1 MRKLII
7 LAVVAALATLAC
19 VPAAMAAGT
28 KTTVTMTG
36 AFLGNGQS
44 FWSGKIKS
52 AKTACMLNRS
62 VTVYTGNGK
71 KIGTGKSYRDM
82 KAIRFVWDVSAQIAV
97 KPGKYYA
104 VVKPTASCGGDTS
117 NIYTYTK
124 G

>member
-28 KTTVTMTG
+28 KTTVTMNG

-52 AKTACMLNRS
+52 AKTAYCS
-62 VTVYTGNGK
+62 TVL
-71 KIGTGKSYRDM
+71 
-82 KAIRFVWDVSAQIAV
+82 
-97 KPGKYYA
+97 
-104 VVKPTASCGGDTS
+104 
-117 NIYTYTK
+117 
-124 G
+124 

>member
-44 FWSGKIKS
+44 FWSRQDQVRQDG
-52 AKTACMLNRS
+52 
-62 VTVYTGNGK
+62 VH
-71 KIGTGKSYRDM
+71 
-82 KAIRFVWDVSAQIAV
+82 AQ
-97 KPGKYYA
+97 P
-104 VVKPTASCGGDTS
+104 SCDRLHR
-117 NIYTYTK
+117 
-124 G
+124 